1 MYSVRFVKDSMFS
14 LENYYNKMVQAN
26 KNLYNKINNINSVGK
41 VLSLINPTNKAE
53 QSTFQFYK
61 ELFKLNGV
69 TSYELDIF
77 FSNYNFETKLLLSN
91 IKGLD
96 KVYSDIIQAIW
107 IVYILYII
115 TILLGGMP
123 DDKDLEEIK
132 QFLPFVKKLIKV
144 GDNFPSLNRNY
155 NSKLIIKNSNRG

>member
-1 MYSVRFVKDSMFS
+1 MYSVRFVKDSMYS
-14 LENYYNKMVQAN
+14 LDNYYNRMVQAN
-26 KNLYNKINNINSVGK
+26 KNLYNKINNISSVGK

-53 QSTFQFYK
+53 KATIQFYN

-77 FSNYNFETKLLLSN
+77 FSNYNFETKLLLSR

-96 KVYSDIIQAIW
+96 KVYSDIVQAIW
-107 IVYILYII
+107 NVYILYII
-115 TILLGGMP
+115 TLLLGGKP
-123 DDKDLEEIK
+123 DDEDLEEVK
-132 QFLPFVKKLIKV
+132 QFLPLVKKIIKV

-155 NSKLIIKNSNRG
+155 NSKLIIKNTNRG